1 MGITPSVHQ
10 VALAPNLQ
18 TVQSL
23 NQLVQT
29 IIQNADAVIWDP
41 AGNANQSN
49 LPSTMSSA
57 NPMTIAVQGDPL
69 QPQQGNFYLG
79 PGFTGYGLLLVTGN
93 FTYATDSNWN
103 GIILVIGQGTVTA
116 YSSGPGGSFNGAMLV
131 AQTRDLS
138 GNLLPGPNPGP
149 ASFNDTLNGNVG
161 AGIVYKC
168 SWIQAAAVPMTYK
181 VLSFHEIPQ

>member
-1 MGITPSVHQ
+1 MGIIPSVAQ
-10 VALAPNLQ
+10 VTLAPNLQ

-23 NQLVQT
+23 NQLAQT

-41 AGNANQSN
+41 VGNANQSN

-116 YSSGPGGSFNGAMLV
+116 IESSSGGTFYGAMLV
-131 AQTRDLS
+131 AQTRNSS
-138 GNLLPGPNPGP
+138 GNLLPGPHPGP
-149 ASFNDTLNGNVG
+149 ANFNDTATPFVG
-161 AGIVYKC
+161 RGIFYHC
-168 SWIQAAAVPMTYK
+168 GWIQAAQPQTPYK
-181 VLSFHEIPQ
+181 ILSFHEISQ